1 MKGKNFG
8 NVVLLAMGIQ
18 NQKFERYQIFGL
30 KCIFE
35 RGIVGMLISEGL
47 FSYSIE
53 P

>member
-8 NVVLLAMGIQ
+8 NVILTMGIQ

-35 RGIVGMLISEGL
+35 SGIVRLPISEGL